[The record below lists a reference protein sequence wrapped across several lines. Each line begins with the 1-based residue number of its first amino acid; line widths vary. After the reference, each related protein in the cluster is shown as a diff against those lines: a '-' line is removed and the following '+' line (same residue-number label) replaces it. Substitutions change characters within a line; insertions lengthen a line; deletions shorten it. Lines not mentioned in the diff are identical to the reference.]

1 MRPEQLRALAYIRRQ
16 GTEARLA
23 EIRDRLAA
31 CFHDLEDFLDELDRD
46 EVRRR
51 PSPRSWSPHEVVDHL
66 VMSHQPAVGE
76 IAELIAGR
84 RPLGGPIPASLQSP
98 EPFRF
103 RWEDLQADL
112 RRVHE
117 SFLEAVERATDATPT
132 GVRAP
137 VQVVVQVR
145 EADGRRVAVSWV
157 EDFDWKAYAVILRMH
172 TMEHHRQIERALAAL
187 RAAMPTWV

>member
-1 MRPEQLRALAYIRRQ
+1 MRPEQIRALAYIRRQ

-23 EIRDRLAA
+23 EIRDRLAS
-31 CFHDLEDFLDELDRD
+31 CFQDLEDFLDELDRD

-51 PSPRSWSPHEVVDHL
+51 PAPRAWSPHEVVDHL
-66 VMSHQPAVGE
+66 VVSHQPAIGE

-103 RWEDLQADL
+103 RWEDLLDDL

-117 SFLEAVERATDATPT
+117 SVIEALERASDETPI

-137 VQVVVQVR
+137 VEVVVQVR
-145 EADGRRVAVSWV
+145 EPDGRRVPIAWI
-157 EDFDWKAYAVILRMH
+157 EEFDWKGYTVVLRMH

-187 RAAMPTWV
+187 RAAMPVWV